1 MRQFTQ
7 DKEDRTMR
15 RRQRRIRRWFVLAA
29 TLVTL
34 SFASSAPAM
43 MVADNGGGNT
53 AVHTQASA
61 VANEASGGFNWSDAA
76 IGAGIALGAAFSGA
90 GILRVAGNRRRLAG
104 LPH

>member
-1 MRQFTQ
+1 MS
-7 DKEDRTMR
+7 
-15 RRQRRIRRWFVLAA
+15 RRQRRIRGWFVLAA
-29 TLVTL
+29 ALITL

-43 MVADNGGGNT
+43 VVADNGGGGT
-53 AVHTQASA
+53 IVHAQTSP

-76 IGAGIALGAAFSGA
+76 IGAGIALGAALSGA